1 MKARKSSPL
10 GILVSRSYENRY
22 WENSQITQLPYDG
35 SQLLKVLEDI
45 VESGAIFVPT
55 VMPNNVPFSDITSE
69 VAGQILSVL
78 EQFTS
83 QSVGNMA
90 LFRTRDEW
98 VCWER
103 SGLRWRQ

>member
-1 MKARKSSPL
+1 MIEGGMIKATRNSESGKNAST
-10 GILVSRSYENRY
+10 Y

-45 VESGAIFVPT
+45 VESGALFVPT
-55 VMPNNVPFSDITSE
+55 NNVPFSDITSE

-83 QSVGNMA
+83 QGV
-90 LFRTRDEW
+90 EIW
-98 VCWER
+98 
-103 SGLRWRQ
+103 LRFAHRR